1 VKDQVIVL
9 TLEVPFR
16 KNPPLDPFVQ
26 NFLPLNERYNAKNF
40 LEKNR
45 KLDFPPGWDYVKA
58 FRDKKYNLA
67 KANAITS
74 EMEAEFVRANH
85 KIEFDNTLPFS
96 NERQAMFRG
105 LLDEDM
111 FIPLPARLTTKHMEM
126 GQISQA
132 LETRTFLRLL
142 TQLKRQHHRAD
153 ENKNRI
159 LLEMNEAFMSIDN
172 YHFIMTSYSKIYNPK
187 DFLLNQK
194 YASDECWRELIS
206 KMLDMHYEVDAMVNH
221 EKAAMKQ
228 RNEDRKRTIIIEADR
243 KALEEKELP
252 RQVVESIRR
261 FQFLLNMQFEIR
273 IRFILQR
280 SSNMLNRTFSLI
292 LEKVLTILQKP
303 LNFPLEQFDWEM
315 LHEYQLK
322 TQYENFETGK
332 IPLILT
338 NLELDEKGTKIT
350 VHDDMSDLK
359 EKLCGLLTENLAEIL
374 KIEC

>member
-1 VKDQVIVL
+1 ML
-9 TLEVPFR
+9 TLGVPFR

-26 NFLPLNERYNAKNF
+26 NFLPLEDRYNAKIF
-40 LEKNR
+40 LQKNR
-45 KLDFPPGWDYVKA
+45 KLDFPAGWDTVKA

-111 FIPLPARLTTKHMEM
+111 FIPLPARMTTKRMEM

-132 LETRTFLRLL
+132 LETRNYLRLL

-159 LLEMNEAFMSIDN
+159 LLEVNEAFMSIDN
-172 YHFIMTSYSKIYNPK
+172 YHFIMTSYSKVYNPK

-252 RQVVESIRR
+252 RPVVESIRR

-280 SSNMLNRTFSLI
+280 SSIMLNRTFGLI
-292 LEKVLTILQKP
+292 LEKVLTIIQKP
-303 LNFPLEQFDWEM
+303 LDFSLEELNWEM
-315 LHEYQLK
+315 LHEYQLR

-350 VHDDMSDLK
+350 VHDDMSDLHS
-359 EKLCGLLTENLAEIL
+359 KLCGLLTEN
-374 KIEC
+374 

>member
-1 VKDQVIVL
+1 MKDQVIVL

>member
-1 VKDQVIVL
+1 
-9 TLEVPFR
+9 
-16 KNPPLDPFVQ
+16 
-26 NFLPLNERYNAKNF
+26 
-40 LEKNR
+40 
-45 KLDFPPGWDYVKA
+45 
-58 FRDKKYNLA
+58 
-67 KANAITS
+67 
-74 EMEAEFVRANH
+74 
-85 KIEFDNTLPFS
+85 
-96 NERQAMFRG
+96 
-105 LLDEDM
+105 M

-132 LETRTFLRLL
+132 LETRNYLRLL

-292 LEKVLTILQKP
+292 LEKVLTTLQKP
-303 LNFPLEQFDWEM
+303 LSFSLEKFDWEM
-315 LHEYQLK
+315 LHEYQLR

-350 VHDDMSDLK
+350 VHDDMSVLK